1 MPYKIYTYEDP
12 YKLDQTDFWDEI
24 SILPHFCV
32 SRTLVNGLRDVLGDR
47 IKGLLCPLDEFVQ
60 HEGVYKS
67 WTDNISLRIKQFSA
81 LTAVFKDLLDRQVID
96 KSFHQALTQNQNHFL
111 EAMRL
116 FIELGISA
124 DVLDKEQGNKE
135 QQLFI
140 HLLDRSQKKELF
152 RFPELR
158 AGESGKMHIHDVLVN
173 LAENEVKDCRGT
185 DQDKKRCVKAY
196 ELTKQHEFDA
206 VVVHGVHQFTPT
218 QIRLLIA
225 LERLGFTIIFLFNY
239 QKKYSKI
246 YSSWK
251 DIYNCFDVK
260 IHHDTAIPEY
270 QMDTMQ
276 NPSNALA
283 CALGAM
289 CEGNLH
295 SQLPSFKQW
304 HQLYNAVDFV
314 EFANITEYAHFV
326 SSHFKAAEERYAQS
340 RKIMERGNDV
350 WNKTAVLREM
360 EEQVYTANRD
370 VHTLLKIYH
379 PDYAHDRHFLA
390 YPIGQFFA
398 AIYRIWD
405 YERGEILFDVA
416 AIKECLNSNV
426 LQAAPAEELLRTFYN
441 LELLFEQV
449 ATYSDFEQMI
459 GRDFLANY
467 DRVVKAKGT
476 DSLAVLKDLSVYNR
490 YKVRRQDVVKL
501 IEAIKELNDIARELF
516 ALDDSHEDYIS
527 FGDHFRKL
535 EKFLKQ
541 RELTLANAQ
550 ERALIMALQL
560 RLEQIKPERSNFSG
574 TFRDLSQGLHYYL
587 KQKESQD
594 EGAGWIVK
602 NFEQIDGD
610 ILQSKRQFIADE
622 HKVYHFACLSD
633 RDMNQTVND
642 LLPWPLTDEFI
653 RAAYAP
659 VDLQFQVYYTTLGT
673 RSQFL
678 RYALFYGLCFNCC
691 DVRLSYVKQYDNE
704 ITECFA
710 LLSILGFSPKGR
722 VVEEPGN
729 SLPDTI
735 NIRQTPTRGVRYD
748 RYEMMDMFLCPY
760 RFFLDYVMGDKPVI
774 QGNFLYQ
781 KYYENLLVEAVWRRI
796 ANTPIQLARQVY
808 VNYLV
813 EESDKLK
820 PFFPFWKD
828 TEIYDLRKRAQNY
841 LLNEVIKKSRGNK
854 VNPFAESHMRM
865 RKIFGAALYS
875 VNIADVELKHPY
887 PKFEALAQTKYPSK
901 VYSLHKV
908 PKPDNQ
914 AQVDGLCD
922 ETRQYLN
929 NADSNDR
936 NAIASDWCTYC
947 VHRGTCMEPF
957 LAGKK

>member
-1 MPYKIYTYEDP
+1 MPYKIFTYEDP
-12 YKLDQTDFWDEI
+12 YKLDQTDFWEEV
-24 SILPHFCV
+24 STLPHFCV
-32 SRTLVNGLRDVLGDR
+32 SRTLVNGLRDVLGDN

-60 HEGVYKS
+60 HEGIYKS
-67 WTDNISLRIKQFSA
+67 WTDSVSLRIKQFSA
-81 LTAVFKDLLDRQVID
+81 LTAVFKNLLERNVID

-124 DVLDKEQGNKE
+124 DVLDEKQGNKE

-140 HLLDRSQKKELF
+140 HLLGRSQKNELF
-152 RFPELR
+152 RFPELKT
-158 AGESGKMHIHDVLVN
+158 GESGKEHIRNVLVL
-173 LAENEVKDCRGT
+173 LAETELKECRGT
-185 DQDKKRCVKAY
+185 PQDKKRCEKAV
-196 ELTKQHEFDA
+196 ELTKQRMSDA
-206 VVVHGVHQFTPT
+206 IVVHGVHQFTPT
-218 QIRLLIA
+218 QIRLLMA
-225 LERLGFTIIFLFNY
+225 LDKLGFTVVFLFNY

-260 IHHDTAIPEY
+260 IHHDTAVPEY

-289 CEGNLH
+289 CEGNLY
-295 SQLPSFKQW
+295 SQLSHFKQW
-304 HQLYNAVDFV
+304 HRLYNAVDFV

-350 WNKTAVLREM
+350 WNKTAVLRNM
-360 EEQVYTANRD
+360 DEQVYTANRD

-379 PDYAHDRHFLA
+379 PDYARDRHFLA

-405 YERGEILFDVA
+405 YERGEIQFDVA

-441 LELLFEQV
+441 LEILFEQV
-449 ATYSDFEQMI
+449 STYTDFEQMI
-459 GRDFLANY
+459 GKEFLENY
-467 DRVVKAKGT
+467 DRLTKAKGT
-476 DSLAVLKDLSVYNR
+476 DSLAVLKELSVYNR
-490 YKVRRQDVVKL
+490 YKVRRQDIVNLVQ
-501 IEAIKELNDIARELF
+501 AIKELNAIARELF
-516 ALDDSHEDYIS
+516 ALNESYADYIS

-541 RELTLANAQ
+541 RELTLANEQ

-560 RLEQIKPERSNFSG
+560 RLEQIKPDRSNFSG

-587 KQKESQD
+587 KQKEGQD

-610 ILQSKRQFIADE
+610 ILQSKRQFEEDE

-633 RDMNQTVND
+633 RDMNQSVND
-642 LLPWPLTDEFI
+642 LLPWPLTEDFI

-678 RYALFYGLCFNCC
+678 RYALFYGLCFNYC

-704 ITECFA
+704 ITECYA
-710 LLSILGFSPKGR
+710 LMSILGFIPKGR

-729 SLPDTI
+729 SSPDTI
-735 NIRQTPTRGVRYD
+735 NIHQTPTKGIRYD

-760 RFFLDYVMGDKPVI
+760 RFFLDYVMGDRPVI

-796 ANTPIQLARQVY
+796 GNTPIQLACQVY
-808 VNYLV
+808 GKYVD
-813 EESDKLK
+813 EESERLK
-820 PFFPFWKD
+820 QFFPFWKD

-841 LLNEVIKKSRGNK
+841 LYHDVILKSEGNK
-854 VNPFAESHMRM
+854 VRPFAESHMRI
-865 RKIFGAALYS
+865 RRIFGSAWYS
-875 VNIADVELKHPY
+875 VNISDVEIRHPY
-887 PKFEALAQTKYPSK
+887 SKFEALAQTQYPSK
-901 VYSLHKV
+901 IYSLHKV
-908 PKPDNQ
+908 PKPESKSKADE
-914 AQVDGLCD
+914 LCA

-929 NADSNDR
+929 STSCKDK
-936 NAIASDWCTYC
+936 NAITSEWCTYC

-957 LAGKK
+957 LVGKK